1 MPHAMAQ
8 PFGPCHQERT
18 VDRSRGARYLP
29 GEACNYSLEPCTA
42 RQTAHKDFRGRE
54 NVNCSVVIHL
64 LLQMS
69 GCPGPLQIS
78 FLNQYSPLLIQAQQ
92 KLGNKWAEI
101 AKVLPGRTDN
111 AIKNHWYSTMRRNM
125 RRLAK
130 ECDMSGSDDDGTG
143 GGGSHDYS
151 GSGAGGGSGG
161 GGGSFG
167 SPEGGFAQW
176 AAAGADG
183 VPTDSSLSS
192 PDFLQNSGSHSGS
205 GSSLGKRSSSRA
217 AAAGSPLGRAML
229 SLLPASSAPHL
240 QKAYAQLTGA
250 LEAANQSAAALGSA
264 GAAPDSTDQS
274 ASTVSSSSSAPASA
288 APLMAAM
295 AATNYAL
302 NAQQRA
308 EGNGGRGGGVAQG
321 NGSNGGSSHSRSAE
335 ELGEV
340 AAAVGAIP
348 GVGDQG
354 VAAMNPAGVASD
366 FGRWPSSSAAAAD
379 EASASNGD
387 PQPFGVGAQYTA
399 LLRLFAAT
407 PATAPEHTPAPAPVQ
422 ATSSTSKP
430 RRSSG
435 NSRGNGGGDSAAA
448 ANADSGA
455 GAGSTSSHLGSGA
468 FLPSAASVAPLADL
482 LCVLCGPELAAA
494 SIQRHA
500 VDRNRAGN
508 GSVAA
513 TSDGFNSSS
522 STAKRIKT

>member
-1 MPHAMAQ
+1 M
-8 PFGPCHQERT
+8 
-18 VDRSRGARYLP
+18 
-29 GEACNYSLEPCTA
+29 
-42 RQTAHKDFRGRE
+42 
-54 NVNCSVVIHL
+54 
-64 LLQMS
+64 
-69 GCPGPLQIS
+69 
-78 FLNQYSPLLIQAQQ
+78 QAQQ

-143 GGGSHDYS
+143 GGSSHDYS
-151 GSGAGGGSGG
+151 GSGAGGG
-161 GGGSFG
+161 GGGSSG
-167 SPEGGFAQW
+167 SPKGGFAQW

-192 PDFLQNSGSHSGS
+192 PDFRQNSGS

-217 AAAGSPLGRAML
+217 AAAGPPLGRAML

-250 LEAANQSAAALGSA
+250 LEAANQSAATQGSA
-264 GAAPDSTDQS
+264 GATPDPTDQS
-274 ASTVSSSSSAPASA
+274 GVTATPSSSSAPASA

-308 EGNGGRGGGVAQG
+308 EGNGGRGGGAQG
-321 NGSNGGSSHSRSAE
+321 SGNSGGSSKSRSAG

-348 GVGDQG
+348 GVGDQK
-354 VAAMNPAGVASD
+354 VAAMNPAGVATD
-366 FGRWPSSSAAAAD
+366 FGRWPSSSAAATD
-379 EASASNGD
+379 ETSASNGA
-387 PQPFGVGAQYTA
+387 PQPFGVGAQYAT
-399 LLRLFAAT
+399 LLRLFAAS
-407 PATAPEHTPAPAPVQ
+407 PATSTEPTPAPAPVE
-422 ATSSTSKP
+422 ATSSSTKP

-435 NSRGNGGGDSAAA
+435 NSRGNGGAAA
-448 ANADSGA
+448 SADSGANADSTA
-455 GAGSTSSHLGSGA
+455 SPLGSGA
-468 FLPSAASVAPLADL
+468 FLPSAAAVAPLADL
-482 LCVLCGPELAAA
+482 LCVLRGPELASA

-500 VDRNRAGN
+500 VDRSRAGN
-508 GSVAA
+508 GILAA
-513 TSDGFNSSS
+513 ASDGYSSSS
-522 STAKRIKT
+522 STTKRIRST